1 MKSYTI
7 KVAGKWSYRARIGFW
22 FLRYGLRLMCPWR
35 FGAELYIDWEDTR
48 KDAAGLAIVTHDTS
62 GLGD

>member
-7 KVAGKWSYRARIGFW
+7 KVAGKWSYRARIGLW
-22 FLRYGLRLMCPWR
+22 FLRYGLCLMCPWR
-35 FGAELYIDWEDTR
+35 FGSELYIDG
-48 KDAAGLAIVTHDTS
+48 KDAAGLAMVTHDTS